1 MKKENKVSKIESL
14 GSMDSIIEQN
24 QRNNKKLTEDNVKLM
39 KQLQERKIA
48 VEELEAEYMRSQRI
62 GGLLDVRG

>member
-1 MKKENKVSKIESL
+1 MSKIESL

-24 QRNNKKLTEDNVKLM
+24 QRREKQVTEDNVALF
-39 KQLQERKIA
+39 KQLQARKIA

-62 GGLLDVRG
+62 GGQLDVRG